1 MRSFRKTIFVSILIV
16 FLFAGCEPRSFNEQR
31 AYGYIATQLSFGHRI
46 PGTVSSRETLHY
58 LNNELMKLG
67 WETEIQE
74 FEHKDVQL
82 TNLIAKNSPAP
93 PAIILGTHYD
103 TRTFSDRDPDEDK
116 RATPVPGANDG
127 ASGTAVLLE
136 LAHNLLN
143 NDQSIW
149 IVLFDAEDQG
159 NINGWDWSV
168 GSQYFADRLS
178 HQPEKAIIID
188 MIGDTD
194 LNIYYEGNSSDE
206 LAKNI
211 WDIAEKLGYGDSFIK
226 ETKYSVID
234 DHLPLLNNGIP
245 TTLIIDLD
253 YEKWHTTQDNLDHVS
268 ADSLKKV
275 GSVLLTFLI
284 D

>member
-1 MRSFRKTIFVSILIV
+1 
-16 FLFAGCEPRSFNEQR
+16 
-31 AYGYIATQLSFGHRI
+31 
-46 PGTVSSRETLHY
+46 
-58 LNNELMKLG
+58 MKLG

-116 RATPVPGANDG
+116 IATPVPGANDG

-149 IVLFDAEDQG
+149 IVFFDAEDQG

-226 ETKYSVID
+226 ETRYSVID

-275 GSVLLTFLI
+275 GSVLLTFLN